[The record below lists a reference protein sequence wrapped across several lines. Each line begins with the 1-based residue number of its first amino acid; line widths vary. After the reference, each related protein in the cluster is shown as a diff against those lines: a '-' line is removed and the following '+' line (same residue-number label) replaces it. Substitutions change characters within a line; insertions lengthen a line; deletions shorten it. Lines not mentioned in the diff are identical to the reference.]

1 MSVEALVAAELRREL
16 DAVRPLP
23 GAWRALRDRLAD
35 EAPVPLWHRVWDHGV
50 SRRQFLRAAA
60 AIAGAAL
67 VPGLPAPQAGE
78 PWAGSVGFMP
88 PPPPGTVRAFIPT
101 FSPAGPGP
109 DTYLRG
115 LGFCADPRAVASPDV
130 AAATADQLTLSVRR
144 LASVAD
150 GTWLELEVVDAGVKP
165 KDVPPPGHFDGT
177 LVLRDPAGGDLA
189 EVPLGAQRIYKQGG
203 SHVTGWMR
211 IHVPGVRLHEGEVL
225 VVATVTARAT
235 TLVARVRLLPVAEVG
250 QPASRP
256 RGAQATVRG
265 ITVSVVAAALGGDP
279 AVLRLDAS
287 EVGGAACIGSRMGTR
302 GRGGE
307 LVLRDVQGRE
317 YLEEIALHPTSHGSA
332 LFDDVAHFPGLPAD
346 AGGLELIVPTLSFH
360 DGEGEAVVD
369 VPIGGLRVGVR
380 QPLPRDL
387 RLGSYSLRLTEV
399 ELLARPALALHLDL
413 GDATD
418 GRLLLYPAQ
427 VLVDGRELGWN
438 MRWRPGNAMRS
449 DVIEV
454 PLAPGHGDSVRIT
467 MRTPAVEVEG
477 PWVVPLGLPVG

>member
-16 DAVRPLP
+16 DAVRPLS
-23 GAWRALRDRLAD
+23 GAWRALRDQLAD
-35 EAPVPLWHRVWDHGV
+35 EAPVPLWHRVWDHGM

-60 AIAGAAL
+60 AIAGAAM
-67 VPGLPAPQAGE
+67 VPGLPAPPPSE
-78 PWAGSVGFMP
+78 HLAGSIIFMP
-88 PPPPGTVRAFIPT
+88 PPPPGTIRAGIPT

-115 LGFCADPRAVASPDV
+115 LGFCSDPYAVASADV
-130 AAATADQLTLSVRR
+130 ATATADQLTLSVRR

-150 GTWLELEVVDAGVKP
+150 GTWLELEVVDAGVDA
-165 KDVPPPGHFDGT
+165 KDLPPPGHFDGT

-189 EVPLGAQRIYKQGG
+189 EIPLGAQRIVKHGW

-211 IHVPGVRLHEGEVL
+211 LHVPGVRLHAGEVVIL
-225 VVATVTARAT
+225 ATVTARAT

-256 RGAQATVRG
+256 RRAQATVRG
-265 ITVSVVAAALGGDP
+265 ITIRVVAAALGGDP

-307 LVLRDVQGRE
+307 LVLRDAQGRE
-317 YLEEIALHPTSHGSA
+317 YLEEIALHPTSHGST
-332 LFDDVAHFPGLPAD
+332 LFDDVAHFPRLPAD
-346 AGGLELIVPTLSFH
+346 ARGLELIVPTLSFH
-360 DGEGEAVVD
+360 DREGEAVVE
-369 VPIGGLRVGVR
+369 VPIRGLRVGVR

-387 RLGSYSLRLTEV
+387 RLGGYSLRITEV
-399 ELLARPALALHLDL
+399 ELLAPPALALHLDL
-413 GDATD
+413 GHATD

-427 VLVDGRELGWN
+427 VVVDGRQLGWN
-438 MRWRPGNAMRS
+438 MRWRPGNVMRA

-454 PLAPGHGDSVRIT
+454 PLPPGHGDVVGVT

-477 PWVVPLGLPVG
+477 PWVVPLDLPVG